1 MQMAP
6 VRAELGNRKQT
17 DKPARFVE
25 LEILPYEGGQVL
37 GNEKEPSLVAFSNLL
52 KAKGISKEAI
62 LREDGSLE
70 IRFCKK
76 GKLKRVFRIEPK
88 PY

>member
-1 MQMAP
+1 M
-6 VRAELGNRKQT
+6 VGELADRKRT
-17 DKPARFVE
+17 DKAARLVE
-25 LEILPYEGGQVL
+25 LEILPYEGGQIL

-52 KAKGISKEAI
+52 TAKGITKETVF
-62 LREDGSLE
+62 LDDGTLE
-70 IRFCKK
+70 ISFYRK